1 MRPYISIS
9 STQERKKMS
18 VVVLAHPGSSCPDQG
33 AYRSFSTPD
42 GGRLLI
48 WDNRTPFDVINQWH
62 ADPNLE
68 VWQRPGTPPN
78 MLAWL
83 SGTVNFPA
91 FKEICTVLAMEGH
104 TLVSARKTDAS
115 WTLELAGID
124 ADTRLLTLR
133 LRSLAERLGV
143 DIAIVDIPPSPSLS
157 RAGCLLMDMD
167 STLIRCECIDEIA
180 DFLGIREKISSI
192 TRRAMEGE
200 LDFTASLRE
209 RVKQLRGLRAD
220 ILQQVYDERIR
231 LNEGAEKLVSTLHD
245 SGWKVGLVSGG
256 FTFFT
261 DLLKDRLGLD
271 FAAGNSL
278 EIKDNRLTGNLLGS
292 VVDANAKREALI
304 RQAKAWNI
312 PMSQT
317 VAMGD
322 GANDLPMLN
331 TAALGV
337 AFHAKPKVREVAP
350 YSISQGGLQR
360 VLDLLQA

>member
-1 MRPYISIS
+1 
-9 STQERKKMS
+9 MS
-18 VVVLAHPGSSCPDQG
+18 VVVLAQPGSSCPDHG
-33 AYRSFSTPD
+33 AYRCFSTPD

-48 WDNRTPFDVINQWH
+48 RDHQTPFDIINRWH
-62 ADPNLE
+62 ADPDLE

-83 SGTVNFPA
+83 SGAINFPA

-104 TLVSARKTDAS
+104 TVVCIRKTDDS
-115 WTLELAGID
+115 WLLELAGMD
-124 ADTRLLTLR
+124 ADTRFLTLR
-133 LRSLAERLGV
+133 LRPLAERLGV
-143 DIAIVDIPPSPSLS
+143 DIAIMDMIPSPSLS
-157 RAGCLLMDMD
+157 KPGCLFMDMD
-167 STLIRCECIDEIA
+167 STLIQCECIDEIA
-180 DFLGIREKISSI
+180 DYLGFREKISAI

-209 RVKQLRGLRAD
+209 RVKLLRGLKAD
-220 ILQQVYDERIR
+220 VLRQVYDERIL
-231 LNEGAEKLVSTLHD
+231 LNEGAEKLITTLHD
-245 SGWKVGLVSGG
+245 RGWKVGLVSGG

-278 EIKDNRLTGNLLGS
+278 EIKDNRLTGNLSGPIIN
-292 VVDANAKREALI
+292 ATAKRKALI
-304 RQAKAWNI
+304 RQAKAWDI

-350 YSISQGGLQR
+350 YSISRGGLHR
-360 VLDLLQA
+360 VLDLL

>member
-1 MRPYISIS
+1 
-9 STQERKKMS
+9 MS
-18 VVVLAHPGSSCPDQG
+18 VVVLAQPGSSCPNQG
-33 AYRSFSTPD
+33 AHQCFSTPG

-48 WDNRTPFDVINQWH
+48 WDHQTPFDVINRWH
-62 ADPNLE
+62 ADPELE

-78 MLAWL
+78 MLARL
-83 SGTVNFPA
+83 SGAINFPA

-104 TLVSARKTDAS
+104 TVVCIRKTDDS
-115 WTLELAGID
+115 WLLELAGMD
-124 ADTRLLTLR
+124 ADTRFLTLR
-133 LRSLAERLGV
+133 LRPLAERLGV
-143 DIAIVDIPPSPSLS
+143 DIAIIDDPPSPSLS
-157 RAGCLLMDMD
+157 KPGCLFMDMD

-209 RVKQLRGLRAD
+209 RVKLLAGLKASV
-220 ILQQVYDERIR
+220 LQQVYDERIR
-231 LNEGAEKLVSTLHD
+231 LNEGAEQMITTIHD
-245 SGWKVGLVSGG
+245 KGWKVGLVSGG

-261 DLLKDRLGLD
+261 DRLKDRLALD
-271 FAAGNSL
+271 FAAGNTL
-278 EIKDNRLTGNLLGS
+278 EIKDKRLTGNLLGPI
-292 VVDANAKREALI
+292 VDASAKRQALI
-304 RQAKAWNI
+304 RRAKAWDI
-312 PMSQT
+312 PMAQT

-350 YSISQGGLQR
+350 YSISRGGLHR
-360 VLDLLQA
+360 VLDLLYQTSGGQ

>member
-1 MRPYISIS
+1 
-9 STQERKKMS
+9 MS
-18 VVVLAHPGSSCPDQG
+18 VVVLAQPESSCPDHG
-33 AYRSFSTPD
+33 AYQCFSTPD
-42 GGRLLI
+42 GGRLLT
-48 WDNRTPFDVINQWH
+48 WDNKTPFDVINRWH
-62 ADPNLE
+62 ADPDLE

-83 SGTVNFPA
+83 SGTINFPA

-104 TLVSARKTDAS
+104 IVVCIRKTDDS
-115 WTLELAGID
+115 WLLELAGMD
-124 ADTRLLTLR
+124 ADSHFLTLR
-133 LRSLAERLGV
+133 LRPLAERLGV
-143 DIAIVDIPPSPSLS
+143 DIAITAASPSPSLS
-157 RAGCLLMDMD
+157 KPGCLFMDMD
-167 STLIRCECIDEIA
+167 STLIQCECIDEIA
-180 DFLGIREKISSI
+180 DFLGIREKISAI

-209 RVKQLRGLRAD
+209 RVKLLRGLEAD
-220 ILQQVYDERIR
+220 VLQRVYDERIR
-231 LNEGAEKLVSTLHD
+231 LNEGAEQLIATLHD
-245 SGWKVGLVSGG
+245 RGWKAGLVSGG

-278 EIKDNRLTGNLLGS
+278 EIKDNRLTGNLSGPII
-292 VVDANAKREALI
+292 DATAKRKALI
-304 RQAKAWNI
+304 RQAKAWDI

-360 VLDLLQA
+360 VLNLLQ